1 MKGWIAAVL
10 VLLCAATAQAK
21 AWDEGGSLHGV
32 SVSAWSMATDEN
44 ILASLADHI
53 KGSADVS
60 AVPAAELK
68 QAAEQAAACM
78 ATVTETPGIG
88 LKDATPYVMACL
100 EQGKAA
106 HPWMASKPLAVTT
119 PAAAESAPTTWSAA
133 EATPQD
139 YAVVKADK
147 DARATS
153 GRVKLILRIVLATK
167 DGQGKVVPRT
177 DQAGLTR
184 EKLAATVIAAA
195 KHHAQ
200 VTGADMVGVVL
211 DGGFGSPAAGVQLA
225 RGDYAPDGK
234 GAPGGEA
241 WVWDDLRAAERGLT
255 AEEQR
260 DGGYLSLEAAP
271 EGFADAVPAKTP
283 MK

>member
-68 QAAEQAAACM
+68 QAAACM
-78 ATVTETPGIG
+78 ATVTEMLGIG

-106 HPWMASKPLAVTT
+106 HPWMASKPLALAT
-119 PAAAESAPTTWSAA
+119 PAAAESAPASWSAT

-139 YAVVKADK
+139 YAVQ
-147 DARATS
+147 
-153 GRVKLILRIVLATK
+153 GRQR
-167 DGQGKVVPRT
+167 R
-177 DQAGLTR
+177 
-184 EKLAATVIAAA
+184 
-195 KHHAQ
+195 
-200 VTGADMVGVVL
+200 
-211 DGGFGSPAAGVQLA
+211 
-225 RGDYAPDGK
+225 
-234 GAPGGEA
+234 PGH
-241 WVWDDLRAAERGLT
+241 
-255 AEEQR
+255 Q
-260 DGGYLSLEAAP
+260 
-271 EGFADAVPAKTP
+271 
-283 MK
+283 

>member
-60 AVPAAELK
+60 AVPAAELR

-106 HPWMASKPLAVTT
+106 HPWMASKPLALTT

-133 EATPQD
+133 EAAPQD

-147 DARATS
+147 DARASS
-153 GRVKLILRIVLATK
+153 GRTKLILRIVLATK
-167 DGQGKVVPRT
+167 DGQGKIVPRT

-234 GAPGGEA
+234 GASGGEA
-241 WVWDDLRAAERGLT
+241 WVWNDLRAAECGLT

-260 DGGYLSLEAAP
+260 DGRYLSLEVAP
-271 EGFADAVPAKTP
+271 EGFADAVPAKAP